1 MGQEGSRG
9 GRGFR
14 EARLA
19 KTYDL
24 PEKWLGES
32 DKESLKAKA
41 EFIMAWERM
50 GLNVEGLYS
59 HLLDAAQRRVDYE
72 GEIREIAKQKLMGKR
87 ARRRDLATIAQR
99 GPLVELMKKSRAT
112 VPGSPGADLG
122 EAVEAWARQYVDDQL
137 ALGSRKL
144 ARGRPGEQWCDELVI
159 HLAEQMR
166 RVGQSWNKS
175 MGFIYEALRV
185 VRMDD
190 LITWERVR
198 HTIRRERMRRP
209 GFGQGSIER
218 CKLCVGKSGIG
229 QALQDFYYV
238 EERTTPAERRR
249 LMRRPRIRRILQRYG
264 REVRMMQKRLHKK
277 RLLHKKTPLWKQLLQ
292 LKRTTIG

>member
-41 EFIMAWERM
+41 EVIMAWERM
-50 GLNVEGLYS
+50 GLNVEGLYL

-72 GEIREIAKQKLMGKR
+72 GEQKEIAREKLMSKR
-87 ARRRDLATIAQR
+87 GRRRDLATIAGS
-99 GPLVELMKKSRAT
+99 GPLVQLMKKSRAT
-112 VPGSPGADLG
+112 VPGSRGEDLG
-122 EAVEAWARQYVDDQL
+122 EAVETWARQYVDDQL
-137 ALGSRKL
+137 ALGSRKP

-159 HLAEQMR
+159 HLAEQMQ

-175 MGFIYEALRV
+175 MGFIYEALRIV
-185 VRMDD
+185 GMDD

-198 HTIRRERMRRP
+198 HTIRRERKRRP
-209 GFGQGSIER
+209 GFGRAPVEL

-229 QALQDFYYV
+229 QALEDYK
-238 EERTTPAERRR
+238 RTTPAERRR
-249 LMRRPRIRRILQRYG
+249 LMQRPRNRRILRRY
-264 REVRMMQKRLHKK
+264 RQKAKMLQSHLHKK
-277 RLLHKKTPLWKQLLQ
+277 RLVYEKTLLRKRILQ
-292 LKRTTIG
+292 VRRTTIG